1 MRKVIFLTAV
11 GIIMALAVSGKSFAG
26 EVDILVD
33 KLVEKGFLTP
43 VEAQIILD
51 ETKQE
56 VAKEVAQGE
65 SYALPKWVQNI
76 KFKGDLR
83 TRYQWEKQ
91 KGSEERHRGR
101 IRFRLGSEMK
111 VTEGLKVAAG
121 LATGGTDPRSTNE
134 TLDNTFE
141 TPDIRLD
148 YAYAQ
153 YVPVSWLT
161 LQGGKIK
168 GTPFWTPSD
177 LLWDSDINP
186 DGVAVNLNY
195 GLSSNIDAFFNTG
208 LFILDESSSDTS
220 DPFMYVLQPG
230 VDVKLSD
237 GINLKTAVSYYGFDN
252 IKGSALDYSS
262 GTNSLSGGGLRY
274 NYDSLGVSTEI
285 GFKNPLG
292 IEAVPYFALIG
303 EYINNFDPSSDNNGF
318 LVGCS
323 VGDKKVG
330 KKGQW
335 QAKYLYRRLERD
347 AFPDTFP
354 DSDFY
359 GGETNAKGHEAIFQ
373 YGLLDNVILGL
384 DYYYSEPIKGA
395 AKNKEHLLQTDIVF
409 KF

>member
-1 MRKVIFLTAV
+1 MRKISFVMIV
-11 GIIMALAVSGKSFAG
+11 GMLLSLFSSQQLYAG
-26 EVDILVD
+26 EIDVLVD

-43 VEAQIILD
+43 VEAQIVLD
-51 ETKQE
+51 ETKHE
-56 VAKEVAQGE
+56 VAKEVAKGE

-161 LQGGKIK
+161 LMGGKIK
-168 GTPFWTPSD
+168 GMPFWTPSD

-186 DGVAVNLNY
+186 DGAAINLY
-195 GLSSNIDAFFNTG
+195 HGLSSNIDGFFNAG
-208 LFILDESSSDTS
+208 LFILDEASSDTS

-230 VDVKLSD
+230 VDIKLND
-237 GINLKTAVSYYGFDN
+237 DINLKTAVAYYGFDN
-252 IKGSALDYSS
+252 IKGSTLDHSS
-262 GTNSLSGGGLRY
+262 GTNSLSGSGLQY
-274 NYDSLGVSTEI
+274 NYDSLGVSTEL

-292 IEAVPYFALIG
+292 IEALPYFALIG
-303 EYINNFDPSSDNNGF
+303 EYVNNFDPSSDNDGF
-318 LVGCS
+318 LVGCAF
-323 VGDKKVG
+323 GDKKVG

-335 QAKYLYRRLERD
+335 QGKYLYRRLERD
-347 AFPDTFP
+347 AFLDTFP

-384 DYYYSEPIKGA
+384 DYYYSEPIKGVTR
-395 AKNKEHLLQTDIVF
+395 NEEHLFQTDIVF

>member
-1 MRKVIFLTAV
+1 MKKKLFLAFA
-11 GIIMALAVSGKSFAG
+11 GIIMTLAFCGKSFAG

-33 KLVEKGFLTP
+33 KLVEKGILTP

-51 ETKQE
+51 ETKHE
-56 VAKEVAQGE
+56 VAKELAKGE

-83 TRYQWEKQ
+83 TRYQYEKK

-101 IRFRLGSEMK
+101 VRFRLGSEMK
-111 VTEGLKVAAG
+111 VTDSVKVAAG

-148 YAYAQ
+148 YAYAE
-153 YVPVSWLT
+153 YAPASWLT
-161 LQGGKIK
+161 LMGGKIK

-177 LLWDSDINP
+177 LLWDGDINP
-186 DGVAVNLNY
+186 DGAAINLHHR
-195 GLSSNIDAFFNTG
+195 LSSNIDGFFNAG
-208 LFILDESSSDTS
+208 LFILDEASSDTS

-230 VDVKLSD
+230 VDIKIDD
-237 GINLKTAVSYYGFDN
+237 GINLKTSVAYYGFDN
-252 IKGSALDYSS
+252 IKGSTLDHSS
-262 GTNSLSGGGLRY
+262 GTNSLSGGGLQY
-274 NYDSLGVSTEI
+274 NYNSLGISTEL

-292 IEAVPYFALIG
+292 IEALPYFALIG
-303 EYINNFDPSSDNNGF
+303 DYINNFDPSSDNDGF
-318 LVGCS
+318 LVGCKL
-323 VGDKKVG
+323 GDKKVG

-359 GGETNAKGHEAIFQ
+359 GGETNVKGHEAIFQ
-373 YGLLDNVILGL
+373 YGLLDNVLLGL

-395 AKNKEHLLQTDIVF
+395 TRNQEHLFQTDIVF

>member
-1 MRKVIFLTAV
+1 MKKIIFIAIA
-11 GIIMALAVSGKSFAG
+11 GIIVSLAIAKQSFAG
-26 EVDILVD
+26 EIDILVD
-33 KLVEKGFLTP
+33 KLVEKGILSP

-65 SYALPKWVQNI
+65 SYVLPKWVQNI

-83 TRYQWEKQ
+83 TRYQWEER
-91 KGSEERHRGR
+91 KGSEERHRAR
-101 IRFRLGSEMK
+101 IRSRLGSEMK
-111 VTEGLKVAAG
+111 VTDSVKVAAG

-153 YVPVSWLT
+153 YTPVSWLG

-168 GTPFWTPSD
+168 GMPFWTPSD
-177 LLWDSDINP
+177 LSWDSDINP
-186 DGVAVNLNY
+186 EGVAVNLNH
-195 GLSSNIDAFFNTG
+195 GISSNIDGFFNAG
-208 LFILDESSSDTS
+208 LFILDEASSDTS

-230 VDVKLSD
+230 VDIKLND
-237 GINLKTAVSYYGFDN
+237 AVNLKTAIAYYGFDN
-252 IKGSALDYSS
+252 IKGSALDHSS
-262 GTNSLSGGGLRY
+262 GTNSLSAGALQY
-274 NYDSLGVSTEI
+274 NYDSLGVSTEL

-303 EYINNFDPSSDNNGF
+303 EYINNFDPSSDNDGF
-318 LVGCS
+318 LVGCAI
-323 VGDKKVG
+323 GEEKVG

-359 GGETNAKGHEAIFQ
+359 GGQTNAKGHEAIFQ

-384 DYYYSEPIKGA
+384 DYYYSEPIKGTTR
-395 AKNKEHLLQTDIVF
+395 NQEHLFQTDVVF

>member
-1 MRKVIFLTAV
+1 MKKIIFSTIAGVVMSL
-11 GIIMALAVSGKSFAG
+11 ALANQSFSG
-26 EVDILVD
+26 EINILVN
-33 KLVEKGFLTP
+33 KLVEKGILTP

-51 ETKQE
+51 ETKAE

-83 TRYQWEKQ
+83 TRYQWEKR
-91 KGSEERHRGR
+91 KGSEERHRAR
-101 IRFRLGSEMK
+101 IRFRLGSEIK
-111 VTEGLKVAAG
+111 VTDGVKVAAG

-141 TPDIRLD
+141 TSDIRLD

-153 YVPVSWLT
+153 YAPLSWLT
-161 LQGGKIK
+161 LLGGKIK

-186 DGVAVNLNY
+186 EGIAVNLNHA
-195 GLSSNIDAFFNTG
+195 LSSNIDGFFNAG
-208 LFILDESSSDTS
+208 LFILDEASSDTS

-230 VDVKLSD
+230 FDAKISD
-237 GINLKTAVSYYGFDN
+237 DINLKTAVSYYGFDN
-252 IKGSALDYSS
+252 IKGSTLDHSS
-262 GTNSLSGGGLRY
+262 GTNSLSGGVLQY
-274 NYDSLGVSTEI
+274 NYDSFGVSAEL

-292 IEAVPYFALIG
+292 IEAVPYFALLG

-318 LVGCS
+318 LVGCA
-323 VGDKKVG
+323 VGEKKVG

-373 YGLLDNVILGL
+373 YGLLDNVILGF
-384 DYYYSEPIKGA
+384 DYYYTEPIKGA
-395 AKNKEHLLQTDIVF
+395 TKNKEHIFQTDVVF

>member
-1 MRKVIFLTAV
+1 MRKVLFLTVV
-11 GIIMALAVSGKSFAG
+11 GIILTLAISAKSFAG

-33 KLVEKGFLTP
+33 KLVEKGILTP
-43 VEAQIILD
+43 VEAQIVLD
-51 ETKQE
+51 ETKHE
-56 VAKEVAQGE
+56 VAKEVAQGK
-65 SYALPKWVQNI
+65 SYALPKWAQTI

-83 TRYQWEKQ
+83 TRYQGEKQ

-111 VTEGLKVAAG
+111 VTDSVKVAAG

-153 YVPVSWLT
+153 YAPVSWLT
-161 LQGGKIK
+161 LMGGKIK

-186 DGVAVNLNY
+186 DGAAINLHH
-195 GLSSNIDAFFNTG
+195 GLSSNIDGFFNAG
-208 LFILDESSSDTS
+208 FFILDEASSDTS

-230 VDVKLSD
+230 VDVKFND
-237 GINLKTAVSYYGFDN
+237 DINLKTAIAYYGFDN
-252 IKGSALDYSS
+252 IKGSTLDHSS
-262 GTNSLSGGGLRY
+262 GTNSLSGGGLKY
-274 NYDSLGVSTEI
+274 NYDSFGVSTEL

-292 IEAVPYFALIG
+292 IEALPYFALIG
-303 EYINNFDPSSDNNGF
+303 EYINNLDPSSDNDGF
-318 LVGCS
+318 LVGCAF
-323 VGDKKVG
+323 GDKKVG

-359 GGETNAKGHEAIFQ
+359 GGETNSKGHEAIFQ
-373 YGLLDNVILGL
+373 YGLFDNVILGL

-395 AKNKEHLLQTDIVF
+395 TRNQEYLFQTDIVF

>member
-1 MRKVIFLTAV
+1 MRKISFIMIV
-11 GIIMALAVSGKSFAG
+11 GMLLSLFSPQQLYAG
-26 EVDILVD
+26 EIDVLVA

-43 VEAQIILD
+43 VEAQIVLD
-51 ETKQE
+51 ETKHE
-56 VAKEVAQGE
+56 VAKEVAKGE

-83 TRYQWEKQ
+83 TRYQYEK
-91 KGSEERHRGR
+91 KTGNEERNRER
-101 IRFRLGSEMK
+101 VRFRLGSEMK
-111 VTEGLKVAAG
+111 VTDSVKVAVG

-141 TPDIRLD
+141 TSDIRLD
-148 YAYAQ
+148 YAYAE
-153 YVPVSWLT
+153 YMPASWLT
-161 LQGGKIK
+161 LMGGKIK
-168 GTPFWTPSD
+168 GTPFWIPSD

-186 DGVAVNLNY
+186 DGAAINLHH
-195 GLSSNIDAFFNTG
+195 GLSLNIDSFFNAG
-208 LFILDESSSDTS
+208 LFILDEASSDTS

-230 VDVKLSD
+230 VNIKLND
-237 GINLKTAVSYYGFDN
+237 GVNLKTALAYYGFDN
-252 IKGSALDYSS
+252 IKGSTLDHSS
-262 GTNSLSGGGLRY
+262 GTNSLSGGGLQY
-274 NYDSLGVSTEI
+274 NYDSLGVSTEL

-292 IEAVPYFALIG
+292 IEALPYFALIG
-303 EYINNFDPSSDNNGF
+303 DYINNFDPSSDNDGF
-318 LVGCS
+318 LVGCKL
-323 VGDKKVG
+323 GDKKVG

-335 QAKYLYRRLERD
+335 QAKYLYRRLERN

-395 AKNKEHLLQTDIVF
+395 TRNQEHLFQTDIVF

>member
-1 MRKVIFLTAV
+1 MKKIIFIAIA
-11 GIIMALAVSGKSFAG
+11 GIIVSLAIAKQSFAG
-26 EVDILVD
+26 EIDILVD
-33 KLVEKGFLTP
+33 KLVEKEILSQ

-56 VAKEVAQGE
+56 VAKEIAQGD

-83 TRYQWEKQ
+83 TRYQYEKR

-111 VTEGLKVAAG
+111 VTDSVKVAAG
-121 LATGGTDPRSTNE
+121 LATGGKDPRSTNE

-153 YVPVSWLT
+153 YAPVSWLT
-161 LQGGKIK
+161 LMGGKIK
-168 GTPFWTPSD
+168 GTSFWTPSD
-177 LLWDSDINP
+177 LLWDGDINP
-186 DGVAVNLNY
+186 EGVAVNLNH
-195 GLSSNIDAFFNTG
+195 GISSNIYGFFNAG
-208 LFILDESSSDTS
+208 LFILDEASSDTS

-230 VDVKLSD
+230 ADIKFNDAV
-237 GINLKTAVSYYGFDN
+237 NLKIAIAYYGFDN
-252 IKGSALDYSS
+252 IKGSTLDHSS
-262 GTNSLSGGGLRY
+262 GTNSLSAGALQY
-274 NYDSLGVSTEI
+274 NYDSLGVSTEL

-303 EYINNFDPSSDNNGF
+303 EYINNFDPSSDNDGF
-318 LVGCS
+318 LVGCAI
-323 VGDKKVG
+323 GEKKVG

-359 GGETNAKGHEAIFQ
+359 GGQTNVKGHEAIFQ

-384 DYYYSEPIKGA
+384 DYYYSEPIKGTTR
-395 AKNKEHLLQTDIVF
+395 NHEHLFQTDIVF